1 MLTHCFS
8 VQSNLYWVP
17 LCYVVTQ
24 YYAVGL
30 RKHEMFGSISPQ
42 RCSVEIVDLFFQ
54 TRHSPFF
61 WSNFLTGC
69 QQEDSTGRKRLKPR
83 GKPIT
88 RPPFPPL
95 FASNSTTPLPLISLR
110 WSLISVHEYLN
121 AGSWLDC
128 WDLLAKMTN
137 TKNDTIPWWTFYF
150 CLKFSKLR
158 SSIFASTNE
167 SFDEVRF
174 HHRN

>member
-8 VQSNLYWVP
+8 VQSNLYQVA
-17 LCYVVTQ
+17 LCYVVTL

-30 RKHEMFGSISPQ
+30 RKHEMFGSISLQ

-54 TRHSPFF
+54 MRHSPFF

-88 RPPFPPL
+88 RSPF
-95 FASNSTTPLPLISLR
+95 PLPLRFQFHHTSPSHFP
-110 WSLISVHEYLN
+110 SLISNQCSRVPGMQAHGLIV
-121 AGSWLDC
+121 GIC
-128 WDLLAKMTN
+128 
-137 TKNDTIPWWTFYF
+137 
-150 CLKFSKLR
+150 
-158 SSIFASTNE
+158 
-167 SFDEVRF
+167 
-174 HHRN
+174 

>member
-1 MLTHCFS
+1 M
-8 VQSNLYWVP
+8 
-17 LCYVVTQ
+17 VTQ

-110 WSLISVHEYLN
+110 WSLISVHEYLECGLM
-121 AGSWLDC
+121 AWLLGFASQDDKYKK
-128 WDLLAKMTN
+128 WYYS
-137 TKNDTIPWWTFYF
+137 WWTFYF

-167 SFDEVRF
+167 SFDEVRI